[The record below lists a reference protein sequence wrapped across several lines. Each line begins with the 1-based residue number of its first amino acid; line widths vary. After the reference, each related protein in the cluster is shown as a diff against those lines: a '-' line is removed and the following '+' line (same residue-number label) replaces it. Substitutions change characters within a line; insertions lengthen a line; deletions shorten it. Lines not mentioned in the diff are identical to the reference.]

1 MNQLLRRAFVVI
13 VVGLLVP
20 ATLFAQETNQSPNEG
35 TDDGRINFNY
45 WMDGMGLYC
54 IDSGGALATSPTG
67 GGLLLLLEG
76 AQILFVP
83 AAKISSGYAQ
93 ALATNQ
99 FATLG
104 VAAEDAYFSPPPA
117 IYVLPDGTLQ
127 ANVAKSSPDDLR
139 EGKIYEFQFTSCRG
153 TEVPIVDQ
161 LPTGTIIPNDGS
173 VPAPAVA
180 PGTASDAA
188 PVEAPETA
196 PEADAEEAPAEPV
209 AQQSAP
215 VVQDAPAGNVYSSAD
230 ITADTVIQVGDI
242 IDGKVVIGI
251 DGNQIFVVS
260 P

>member
-13 VVGLLVP
+13 VLGLLVP

-35 TDDGRINFNY
+35 SDDGRINFNY

-54 IDSGGALATSPTG
+54 INSGGSIATSPAG

-76 AQILFVP
+76 TQILFVP

-173 VPAPAVA
+173 ILAPAVA
-180 PGTASDAA
+180 PSTASDAA
-188 PVEAPETA
+188 PAEAPEA
-196 PEADAEEAPAEPV
+196 VAEEAPAEPV